1 MESNDSLGGSIQV
14 KKDEVLSYSCGQ
26 SSVRHV
32 EFAEPLGHVTV
43 EILASKSIRDNS
55 ARNLEVT

>member
-1 MESNDSLGGSIQV
+1 M

-32 EFAEPLGHVTV
+32 EFLEPLGHVTV